1 MGGIGGSRHGVGS
14 IGSSRSRSISSGR
27 GSGIS
32 SVGSVARVD
41 GSSVACVRGV
51 VGDAR
56 GISGNWG
63 SGSVDIASSNS
74 SRSDRSSRGNGHRG
88 GNRGNSNWG
97 SSSDR
102 ATSRDDQQVGGRGVT
117 VGDGLVL
124 GSNCLRSKRA
134 AVAHTVAIPES
145 SGVPARL
152 GLAVPVF
159 GAARGRSRA
168 SQGPLHGQ
176 SPERRG
182 SAASLASAGTEESC
196 VAACCGEEDNS
207 NSGPHG
213 WTTVG
218 L

>member
-1 MGGIGGSRHGVGS
+1 MGGIGGSRHGMGGIGGS
-14 IGSSRSRSISSGR
+14 RGNSITSSR
-27 GSGIS
+27 GSGVS
-32 SVGSVARVD
+32 SVGSVAGVD

-63 SGSVDIASSNS
+63 SGSVDIASSNGGRS
-74 SRSDRSSRGNGHRG
+74 DRSCNSDRSSRGNGHRG
-88 GNRGNSNWG
+88 GSRGNGNWG
-97 SSSDR
+97 SSSNR
-102 ATSRDDQQVGGRGVT
+102 ATSRDDQQVGGGSVT

-159 GAARGRSRA
+159 GAARG
-168 SQGPLHGQ
+168 
-176 SPERRG
+176 
-182 SAASLASAGTEESC
+182 
-196 VAACCGEEDNS
+196 
-207 NSGPHG
+207 
-213 WTTVG
+213 
-218 L
+218 

>member
-1 MGGIGGSRHGVGS
+1 MGGIGGSRHGVGG
-14 IGSSRSRSISSGR
+14 IGSGR
-27 GSGIS
+27 GSRSSGVS

-51 VGDAR
+51 VGDGR
-56 GISGNWG
+56 GVSGNWG
-63 SGSVDIASSNS
+63 SGSVDIASSNGGN
-74 SRSDRSSRGNGHRG
+74 SDRSSRRNSHRG
-88 GNRGNSNWG
+88 GSRGNSNRG

-102 ATSRDDQQVGGRGVT
+102 ATSRDDQQVGGGGVT

-124 GSNCLRSKRA
+124 GSNCLRSERA

-159 GAARGRSRA
+159 GAARGRSWA
-168 SQGPLHGQ
+168 SQGPLYGQ
-176 SPERRG
+176 SPERCG
-182 SAASLASAGTEESC
+182 STASLSGAGTKESC

>member
-1 MGGIGGSRHGVGS
+1 MGGIGGSRHGMGGIGGS
-14 IGSSRSRSISSGR
+14 RGSSISSSR
-27 GSGIS
+27 GSSVS
-32 SVGSVARVD
+32 SVGSVAGID

-63 SGSVDIASSNS
+63 SSSVDIASSN
-74 SRSDRSSRGNGHRG
+74 G
-88 GNRGNSNWG
+88 
-97 SSSDR
+97 
-102 ATSRDDQQVGGRGVT
+102 SRDDQQVGGGGVT

-124 GSNCLRSKRA
+124 GSNCLRSERA

-159 GAARGRSRA
+159 GAARGRSWA
-168 SQGPLHGQ
+168 SQGPLYGQ
-176 SPERRG
+176 SPERCG
-182 SAASLASAGTEESC
+182 STASLSSAGTKESC

>member
-56 GISGNWG
+56 GVSGNWG
-63 SGSVDIASSNS
+63 SSSVDIASSNS
-74 SRSDRSSRGNGHRG
+74 SRSDRSSRRNGHRG
-88 GNRGNSNWG
+88 SRGNSNWG

-102 ATSRDDQQVGGRGVT
+102 SSSRDDQQVGSGGVT

-124 GSNCLRSKRA
+124 SSDCLRSKRA